1 MTHHD
6 TSPYAHHDELA
17 SLLPWFVN
25 GTLVGTEAERVR
37 EHLRVCLECRRELA
51 AQRSLLAAVRHEPRM
66 EISPRPS
73 FERLMARIERED
85 RRDATDSEAR
95 PAKLDQPQPSQRSR
109 KPARWRGVYALAA
122 SLTAV
127 GIGLGIVLHV
137 GGESFEPS
145 YRTVAAA
152 GSLGQFGP
160 RDVRVVFAERIPEQ
174 GIAELLHTVGAEI
187 VDGPNAIGV
196 YTVRLGDGVTS
207 VAQAIDVLR
216 RDARVQ
222 LAEPAA
228 AMLDGTAP

>member
-1 MTHHD
+1 MTHED

-51 AQRSLLAAVRHEPRM
+51 TQRSLLAAVRHEPRM

-85 RRDATDSEAR
+85 RRDETHSAATPMIVDEPRA
-95 PAKLDQPQPSQRSR
+95 SQRPR

-127 GIGLGIVLHV
+127 GVGLGVMLHV
-137 GGESFEPS
+137 GGDAFEPS

-152 GSLGQFGP
+152 GSLGQFSP
-160 RDVRVVFAERIPEQ
+160 RDVRIVFAERTPDQ
-174 GIAELLHTVGAEI
+174 GIAELLHAVDAEI

-196 YTVRLGDGVTS
+196 YTVRLGDGIGN

-216 RDARVQ
+216 RDTRVQ

-228 AMLDGTAP
+228 PVLDGTAP